1 MLRKETHCKKDP
13 KTNYQ
18 VFTNIC
24 KYAKLRNKGLMED
37 PANQAI
43 VSVMSCLVV
52 IIFIIAGLKG
62 YKWYLE
68 AANKKRMM
76 KKWKVAYPATTVHRY
91 TKLE

>member
-24 KYAKLRNKGLMED
+24 NYAKLSKGLMED

-62 YKWYLE
+62 INIL
-68 AANKKRMM
+68 N
-76 KKWKVAYPATTVHRY
+76 
-91 TKLE
+91 

>member
-1 MLRKETHCKKDP
+1 MLRKETQCKKDP

-24 KYAKLRNKGLMED
+24 KIKRINKGLMED

-62 YKWYLE
+62 INIL
-68 AANKKRMM
+68 N
-76 KKWKVAYPATTVHRY
+76 
-91 TKLE
+91 